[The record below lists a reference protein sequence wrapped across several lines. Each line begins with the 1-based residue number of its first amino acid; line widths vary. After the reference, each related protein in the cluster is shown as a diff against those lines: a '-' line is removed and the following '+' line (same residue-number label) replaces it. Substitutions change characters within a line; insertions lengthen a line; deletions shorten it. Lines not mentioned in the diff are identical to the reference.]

1 MKIAHISDLHLDAVN
16 KKENLRNTLHLL
28 EYINSNNFDHV
39 IVSGDITENGDSASF
54 ELARSTFQKFGLLH
68 KDKLSI
74 TIGNHDIYGG
84 VFYAEDVLNFPG
96 KCRRTN
102 YYQKVR
108 EFAYYFRETFYGT
121 MQNNEY
127 IFPYVKE
134 LDDILLCGINSIAFY
149 SSLKNTFASN
159 GKISQSNTTRLARI
173 LEAYSESAKKRIIVS
188 HHHFNKNSGEDTV
201 SGSTLWQA
209 IERQTMKLR
218 NKKKIIK
225 QFSEL
230 KAELVLHGHLHE
242 NREYTRKGIK
252 FLNCGGAVLGDDK
265 FLKLN
270 EITASEKNISNK
282 IITLVKP
289 NAPSS
294 LQKELH
300 FPIGL
305 KKENISQFCLN

>member
-1 MKIAHISDLHLDAVN
+1 MN
-16 KKENLRNTLHLL
+16 
-28 EYINSNNFDHV
+28 
-39 IVSGDITENGDSASF
+39 
-54 ELARSTFQKFGLLH
+54 
-68 KDKLSI
+68 KDKLSL

-108 EFAYYFRETFYGT
+108 EFTYYFRETFYGSQ
-121 MQNNEY
+121 QNNEY

-134 LDDILLCGINSIAFY
+134 LDETLLCGINSIAFY
-149 SSLKNTFASN
+149 SSLKNPFASN
-159 GKISQSNTTRLARI
+159 GKISSSNTTSLGRI
-173 LEAYSESAKKRIIVS
+173 LDTYRESAKKRIIIS
-188 HHHFNKNSGEDTV
+188 HHHFSKNSGEDTV
-201 SGSTLWQA
+201 SGSTIWQA

-225 QFSEL
+225 QFCEL

-270 EITASEKNISNK
+270 EISVSNNTISNR
-282 IITLVKP
+282 IITLEKP
-289 NAPSS
+289 NTAATF
-294 LQKELH
+294 QKELH
-300 FPIGL
+300 FPFAL
-305 KKENISQFCLN
+305 QKDNIPQFSLN